1 MSVDMYQRSVNTL
14 DKEIA
19 SLEQK
24 KAGIDKD
31 YANLQQ
37 KISNTSK
44 SINAHTSPSSATS
57 KYSQISNWTDQ
68 SSKKSIES
76 AKMGQQIADKRKK
89 RNDEYVKLQK
99 AQSDENKKVA
109 YKQRQMQKNYETRIS
124 ELTYQLSDQVKLST
138 RDMVVPVRNEAVSE
152 EYDVFVSH
160 AWEDKESFV
169 DEFVKSMEELGI
181 KVWYDKTKMEW
192 GDSMRAKIDDGL
204 RKSKFGIAV
213 LSPDYIAEGKY
224 WTKTELD
231 GLFQKESTNGKTLL
245 PIWHNLTKK
254 QVQEYSPMLA
264 GKLAMTTA
272 TMIPQEIAMEMK
284 KILDDTIEQE
294 PTQNDTAN

>member
-24 KAGIDKD
+24 KAGIDKN

-37 KISNTSK
+37 KISSTSK
-44 SINAHTSPSSATS
+44 SINAHTSPSSAVS

-76 AKMGQQIADKRKK
+76 ARLAQQIAEKRKR
-89 RNDEYVKLQK
+89 RNDEYIKLQK
-99 AQSDENKKVA
+99 AQTDENKKIA
-109 YKQRQMQKNYETRIS
+109 DQQRQVQKNYETQIT
-124 ELTYQLSDQVKLST
+124 ELTYQLSNQVKRFS
-138 RDMVVPVRNEAVSE
+138 RDIVVPSRNEATDE

-181 KVWYDKTKMEW
+181 KVWYDTTKMKW

-204 RKSKFGIAV
+204 RKSRFGIAV
-213 LSPDYIAEGKY
+213 LSPDYIADGKY

-231 GLFQKESTNGKTLL
+231 GLFQRESINGKTLL

-272 TMIPQEIAMEMK
+272 TMTPQEIAMEMK
-284 KILDDTIEQE
+284 KILDDTIKQE
-294 PTQNDTAN
+294 PTQNDTTN

>member
-37 KISNTSK
+37 KISSTNR
-44 SINAHTSPSSATS
+44 SINAHTAPSSAAS
-57 KYSQISNWTDQ
+57 KYSQISNLTDQ

-76 AKMGQQIADKRKK
+76 AKLAQQIADKRKR

-99 AQSDENKKVA
+99 AQTDENKKNA
-109 YKQRQMQKNYETRIS
+109 DQQRQMQKNYETRIS
-124 ELTYQLSDQVKLST
+124 EITYQLSNQVRLST
-138 RDMVVPVRNEAVSE
+138 RDMVVTSRNETTSE

-181 KVWYDKTKMEW
+181 KVWYDKAKMKW
-192 GDSMRAKIDDGL
+192 GDSMRANIDDGL

-213 LSPDYIAEGKY
+213 LSPDYIADGKY

-231 GLFQKESTNGKTLL
+231 GLFQKESINGKTLL

-272 TMIPQEIAMEMK
+272 TMTPQEIAMEMRR
-284 KILDDTIEQE
+284 ILDDTIQQE
-294 PTQNDTAN
+294 PTQNAAN